1 MYRTFKNQM
10 KLNYQ
15 LNRLI
20 LGNPQIVLTQ
30 IFILIQWIYNILNIT
45 NFDMTHKYRKNC
57 LILLSGTILNT
68 SYTRKEII
76 YQCRENLMSNHIHRR
91 NTI

>member
-45 NFDMTHKYRKNC
+45 KFDMTHNYRTNC
-57 LILLSGTILNT
+57 LILLSGTISNT
-68 SYTRKEII
+68 FYTREEII
-76 YQCRENLMSNHIHRR
+76 YYCRKNLMSNHIHRR
-91 NTI
+91 NTT